1 MKRYAPLY
9 KLSAVENQESDGK
22 TYTLAAPMPPAP
34 LQPIKS
40 QESGN
45 ALTMNPANALTLHQ
59 YPKIVGVHNKLTE
72 ASDWQTSSAALP

>member
-9 KLSAVENQESDGK
+9 KLSVAENQESDGK

-40 QESGN
+40 QDSGN
-45 ALTMNPANALTLHQ
+45 ALMMNPANALILHQ
-59 YPKIVGVHNKLTE
+59 YPKIVAVHNKLTE